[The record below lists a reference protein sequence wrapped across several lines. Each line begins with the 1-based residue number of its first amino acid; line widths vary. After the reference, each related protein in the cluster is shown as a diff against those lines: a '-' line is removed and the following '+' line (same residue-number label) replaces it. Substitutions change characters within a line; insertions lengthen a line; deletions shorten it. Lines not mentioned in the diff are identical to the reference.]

1 MKLAIL
7 GLGTAVPR
15 HVMTQREA
23 TELARQVCATTEEQA
38 TLLKV
43 LYRRSG
49 VSARHTVV
57 PHRVALEWLH
67 PADEDSSVQTLVQLG
82 PTTYERM
89 KFYEEHAPPLALD
102 AAAKAIEQ
110 AGVPGGEITHLIT
123 VSCTGFVAPGT
134 DVALIRGL
142 GLPATVE
149 RTQVGFMGCHGAIN
163 GLRVAR
169 GLAAADPEARVLVCA
184 VELCSLHYHFGWDP
198 KRCVGN
204 SIFADGAAALVTRAG
219 QPGDADAWGVA
230 ASGSCLIPNSTDAI
244 TWEVGDHGF
253 LMGLSP
259 LVPDLIR
266 QHLRPW
272 MDAWLDRQGL
282 GVGEIGSWAVHPGG
296 PRIVTAVEEALELP
310 AGSTAVSRE
319 VLAELGNMSSP
330 TVVFILE
337 RLRERG
343 APRPCVALGFGP
355 GLMAEALLL
364 T

>member
-7 GLGTAVPR
+7 GLGTAVPP

-38 TLLKV
+38 SLLKV
-43 LYRRSG
+43 LYRRAG
-49 VSARHTVV
+49 VTTRHTVLPHQSALDWVEPTDKSPGV
-57 PHRVALEWLH
+57 PISACRR
-67 PADEDSSVQTLVQLG
+67 
-82 PTTYERM
+82 PTTAARM
-89 KFYEEHAPPLALD
+89 KLYEEHSPPLALE
-102 AAAKAIEQ
+102 AAGKALERSGLQ
-110 AGVPGGEITHLIT
+110 AGEITHLVT
-123 VSCTGFVAPGT
+123 VSCTGFVAPGI

-149 RTQVGFMGCHGAIN
+149 RTQVGFMGCHGGIN

-169 GLAAADPEARVLVCA
+169 GLAAADPAARVLVCA

-204 SIFADGAAALVTRAG
+204 AIFADGAAALVTRAA
-219 QPGDADAWGVA
+219 QASDADAWGIA
-230 ASGSCLIPNSTDAI
+230 ASGSCLIPDSTDAI
-244 TWEVGDHGF
+244 TWEIGELGF

-282 GVGEIGSWAVHPGG
+282 GMRDIGSWAVHPGG
-296 PRIVTAVEEALELP
+296 PRIVTAVEEALGLP
-310 AGSTAVSRE
+310 ADATAVSRE

-364 T
+364 V